1 MAVVGD
7 GSQILSL
14 NRKYLYSKL
23 ETGKFLQ
30 RCFDEPAIKNEKKNG
45 LRLGQVQVRK
55 SNT

>member
-30 RCFDEPAIKNEKKNG
+30 RCFDEPAIKNEKKWAAAWASTS
-45 LRLGQVQVRK
+45 K
-55 SNT
+55 KI

>member
-30 RCFDEPAIKNEKKNG
+30 RCFDEPAIKNEKKMGCG
-45 LRLGQVQVRK
+45 LG
-55 SNT
+55 